1 MHLLDN
7 YSKDFLATNQERVN
21 TLKEQFK
28 VSKVSIVNNKFNL
41 TVQNTG
47 NIPINITRIY
57 VQNTTATDWF
67 ATYSVNSAISPTS
80 SVTNIGMNVPLSA
93 ISTNSYNIKMV
104 TDRGNS
110 QEILIRSA
118 SSAPVPLQLFVL
130 PSSVSSGFTVNV
142 LLGVTNNMT
151 TAAALTDVEPMLSVI
166 SGGASA
172 TYVSGPT
179 PISYDTIPNGNTVYF
194 QWVYQISGSTGSSVT
209 FNATLQNAYPGNY
222 ATSKATVQNVQFSDQ
237 SLTSMTAKGLSALSV
252 FDNLLIFHKETT
264 DSLNGYQLYSVSP
277 DTTGQI
283 IQLDSITPIFYTNN
297 DTLSVHIPAG
307 QWNATL
313 RYLSSPVPS
322 SIPSGNFPDLIY
334 HFESSGS
341 TTKDSSGNGDDLTV
355 NGAVFS
361 SGSGVNNTNAFT
373 FTPNQY
379 MARAIDT
386 HSNIDA
392 TQFNSASTAL
402 WFKTTGSVIS
412 KKVLVRMGDISSRP
426 FYEIS
431 VLNHKIYFQFGNEK
445 NSGSVDAACTG
456 SKTVDDQNW
465 HHVIVEKTGAG
476 TCKLYVDGNSDGSQT
491 TTTSGCSG
499 IGCAAV
505 SGNWA
510 VSRDSSGPGSY
521 FSGTI
526 DDLMHWNNYALSS
539 SQVTDLYKA
548 SYGQSAHKLTFTVD
562 IVDQNGNFVQ
572 HINTTSISNYPFNFQ
587 DSFGTYSSVSASST
601 TWGSQNFTF
610 NAPAVNMAP
619 NQRIKFQIAFVTQV
633 NGRLPMKFDIDN
645 SLISSKSSSL
655 QIPLPDNPLP
665 GYFVCNQCTSE
676 DGTVNV
682 YNQGPYSA
690 WLTQNSRV
698 TFETYD
704 GKSVYASWVT
714 GFSGFSHGV
723 SADSPVIP
731 VGTSLLVT
739 FSIPHTGPGID
750 PSGNS
755 GAYGSVITA
764 GHYRMYVFLNGY
776 DQKGNVLLGTEYIG
790 PVKVT

>member
-1 MHLLDN
+1 M
-7 YSKDFLATNQERVN
+7 
-21 TLKEQFK
+21 KEQFK
-28 VSKVSIVNNKFNL
+28 VSKVAIVNNKFNL

-47 NIPINITRIY
+47 EIPINITHIY

-67 ATYSVNSAISPTS
+67 GKYSVNSAISPTS
-80 SVTNIGMNVPLSA
+80 TVTNVGMNIPLSA
-93 ISTNSYNIKMV
+93 ISTKSYNIKLV

-110 QEILIRSA
+110 QDVLIRST
-118 SSAPVPLQLFVL
+118 SSSPIPLQLFIL
-130 PSSVSSGFTVNV
+130 PSSVPSGFTINV

-151 TAAALTDVEPMLSVI
+151 TSVALANVEPVISII

-172 TYVSGPT
+172 TYVSGPQPT
-179 PISYDTIPNGNTVYF
+179 SYDTIPNGNTVYF
-194 QWVYQISGSTGSSVT
+194 QWTYQISGSTGSSIT

-222 ATSKATVQNVQFSDQ
+222 VTSQVTIQNVQFSDQ
-237 SLTSMTAKGLSALSV
+237 SLNSMTSKGLTALST

-264 DSLNGYQLYSVSP
+264 DSLNGYQMYSVNP
-277 DTTGQI
+277 DATGQI
-283 IQLDSITPIFYTNN
+283 IQLDSTTPTFYTNN
-297 DTLSVHIPAG
+297 DTVSANIPAG

-322 SIPSGNFPDLIY
+322 SIPNGNLPDLIY

-361 SGSGVNNTNAFT
+361 SGTGVNNTNVFT

-379 MARAIDT
+379 MSRAVDS

-392 TQFNSASTAL
+392 TAFNFASTAL
-402 WFKTTGSVIS
+402 WFKTSGSVTT
-412 KKVLVRMGDISSRP
+412 KQVLVRMGDTSSKP

-445 NSGSVDAACTG
+445 NSGAVDAACTG
-456 SKTVDDQNW
+456 SKIVDNQNW
-465 HHVIVEKTGAG
+465 HHLIVEKTGAG

-491 TTTSGCSG
+491 TTTFGCSG
-499 IGCAAV
+499 TGCAAV

-510 VSRDSSGPGSY
+510 VARDSSGPGSY
-521 FSGTI
+521 FSGRI
-526 DDLMHWNNYALSS
+526 DDVLHWNNYALSS
-539 SQVTDLYKA
+539 SQVTDLYNT
-548 SYGQSAHKLTFTVD
+548 SYGKSAHKLTFTVD
-562 IVDQNGNFVQ
+562 MVDQNGNFVR

-587 DSFGTYSSVSASST
+587 DSFGTYSSISASST

-610 NAPAVNMAP
+610 NAPVVNVAS
-619 NQRIKFQIAFVTQV
+619 NQRIKFQIAFVPPV
-633 NGRLPMKFDIDN
+633 NGQLPMKFDIDN
-645 SLISSKSSSL
+645 SLISTSSSL

-665 GYFVCNQCTSE
+665 GYFVCNQCTTQ

-682 YNQGPYSA
+682 YNQGPYAA

-723 SADSPVIP
+723 SADSTVML
-731 VGTSLLVT
+731 VGTSLPIT

-755 GAYGSVITA
+755 GAYGSIIMP